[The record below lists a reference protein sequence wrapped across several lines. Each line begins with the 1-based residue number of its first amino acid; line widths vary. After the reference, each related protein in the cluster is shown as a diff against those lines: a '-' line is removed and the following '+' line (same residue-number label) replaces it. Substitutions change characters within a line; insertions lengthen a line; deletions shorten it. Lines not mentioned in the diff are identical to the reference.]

1 MLCSLA
7 NSFAQHSI
15 AEMLDIVRLVT
26 GGFGVAGLLYL
37 ARQLPPLLT
46 QYQLHQTRVGGAKR
60 YSEWRGAPGSGPD
73 VLDRLEGE
81 LIVSRLKRLAGVG
94 VASIVGIA
102 LALFPPF
109 R

>member
-1 MLCSLA
+1 MV
-7 NSFAQHSI
+7 
-15 AEMLDIVRLVT
+15 EMLDIVRLIT
-26 GGFGVAGLLYL
+26 GGFGFAGLIYL

-46 QYQLHQTRVGGAKR
+46 QYRLHQMRVGGARR
-60 YSEWRGAPGSGPD
+60 YSEWRGAPGAGPD

-81 LIVSRLKRLAGVG
+81 LVVSRLKRLAGVG
-94 VASIVGIA
+94 VASFAAIA